1 MKASEKTD
9 AISPAFVAAQEQL
22 RNPKPDAKGQVRGR
36 QDYVYLSLPALLE
49 YVRKEFGR
57 KGLAVSQDVS
67 GDSTGI
73 FVKTVILHLSGQW
86 FELGPAF
93 IPATGGPQEWGS
105 AITYARRYSLAA
117 AVGLAADE
125 DDDAARVS
133 KTNRAK
139 SVSPAVG
146 DEAVSGSGPRSLNPS
161 EQGRSSG
168 EDSTTLPSTEGASS
182 EMREGEEPRDTEA
195 VPAAKTPGV
204 ESPSRRPRCLHLN
217 GTRTVE
223 RAGGGRVEVCMECGV
238 VIETVMM
245 P

>member
-22 RNPKPDAKGQVRGR
+22 RNPKPDARGQVRGR

-57 KGLAVSQDVS
+57 KGLAFSQDVS

-73 FVKTVILHLSGQW
+73 LVKTVILHLSGQW

-93 IPATGGPQEWGS
+93 IPATGGPQDWGS

-125 DDDAARVS
+125 DDDAARATRPAS
-133 KTNRAK
+133 KKQGAGTSATEAK
-139 SVSPAVG
+139 PEETPVA
-146 DEAVSGSGPRSLNPS
+146 
-161 EQGRSSG
+161 
-168 EDSTTLPSTEGASS
+168 
-182 EMREGEEPRDTEA
+182 EMEREGETHRESDSIEP
-195 VPAAKTPGV
+195 VSVAAAPPDVT
-204 ESPSRRPRCLHLN
+204 PSRRRCLHLN

-223 RAGGGRVEVCMECGV
+223 RAGGGRVEVCIDCGV
-238 VIETVMM
+238 VIETVMQ

>member
-1 MKASEKTD
+1 MRASEKTD

-57 KGLAVSQDVS
+57 KGLAFSQDVS

-73 FVKTVILHLSGQW
+73 LVKTVILHLSGQW

-93 IPATGGPQEWGS
+93 IPATGGPQDWGS

-125 DDDAARVS
+125 DDDAARVTRPAS
-133 KTNRAK
+133 KKQGAGTSATGAK
-139 SVSPAVG
+139 PEETAVAEIGREG
-146 DEAVSGSGPRSLNPS
+146 DAG
-161 EQGRSSG
+161 
-168 EDSTTLPSTEGASS
+168 DSTEG
-182 EMREGEEPRDTEA
+182 GGD
-195 VPAAKTPGV
+195 TPGDGAV
-204 ESPSRRPRCLHLN
+204 TPRENVQTPGSPSRRRCLHTEGIKTITKETGGAIDVCVQC
-217 GTRTVE
+217 GT
-223 RAGGGRVEVCMECGV
+223 V
-238 VIETVMM
+238 VVA
-245 P
+245 

>member
-57 KGLAVSQDVS
+57 KGLAFSQDVS
-67 GDSTGI
+67 GDPTGI
-73 FVKTVILHLSGQW
+73 LVKTVILHLSGQW

-93 IPATGGPQEWGS
+93 IPATGGPQDWGS

-125 DDDAARVS
+125 DDDAARATRPAS
-133 KTNRAK
+133 KKQGAGTSGGEQTGSAPHSEK
-139 SVSPAVG
+139 TSPDERREGDAGDNAVKPE
-146 DEAVSGSGPRSLNPS
+146 EAV
-161 EQGRSSG
+161 Q
-168 EDSTTLPSTEGASS
+168 
-182 EMREGEEPRDTEA
+182 
-195 VPAAKTPGV
+195 TPG
-204 ESPSRRPRCLHLN
+204 SPSRRRCLHTE
-217 GTRTVE
+217 GIKTITKE
-223 RAGGGRVEVCMECGV
+223 TGGAIDVCEKCGL
-238 VIETVMM
+238 VMNI
-245 P
+245 